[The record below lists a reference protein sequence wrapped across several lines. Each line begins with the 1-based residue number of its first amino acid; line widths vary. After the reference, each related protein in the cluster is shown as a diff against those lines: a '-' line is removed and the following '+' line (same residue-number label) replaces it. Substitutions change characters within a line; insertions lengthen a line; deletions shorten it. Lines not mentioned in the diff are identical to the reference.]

1 MTTTTCSLLRSQY
14 ENIPLLTCWHLHMYR
29 YKQLVKDNVKRTIR
43 AVKPSV
49 TDQELEVVFQQ
60 EDGVSRVLEAA
71 VLKEGDP
78 IHVANVLKEV
88 QDTYE
93 DVRKLESSIIELHN
107 MFMDLALLVEQQG
120 EKLDQIEYQVKE
132 AGEHVNSANEQ
143 IIGAIQKAKVIRKRQ
158 CCMIVIV
165 LIIIAIIVV
174 VVVVLKS
181 GN

>member
-107 MFMDLALLVEQQG
+107 MFMDLALLV
-120 EKLDQIEYQVKE
+120 
-132 AGEHVNSANEQ
+132 
-143 IIGAIQKAKVIRKRQ
+143 
-158 CCMIVIV
+158 
-165 LIIIAIIVV
+165 IIIKFARTSNSTSVKCIYTTPTICSLILFLCVCV
-174 VVVVLKS
+174 
-181 GN
+181 ND